1 MAQKAQA
8 HLPIGHD
15 GAAAGR
21 IAPLAG
27 ERGGNAVLHDTIGSC
42 QLLRRKRTRPRQNE
56 GGQGHGAPGHV
67 PGHVRSAAQPKTS
80 PVMVL
85 NHPSANNASWARTER
100 GASVGLTPPAPC
112 TSVSTPLLGT

>member
-15 GAAAGR
+15 GAAAGP

-27 ERGGNAVLHDTIGSC
+27 ERGGNAVFHDTIGSS

-56 GGQGHGAPGHV
+56 GGQGHGAPGYL
-67 PGHVRSAAQPKTS
+67 RSAAQPKTS

-85 NHPSANNASWARTER
+85 NHPSANNASCARTER